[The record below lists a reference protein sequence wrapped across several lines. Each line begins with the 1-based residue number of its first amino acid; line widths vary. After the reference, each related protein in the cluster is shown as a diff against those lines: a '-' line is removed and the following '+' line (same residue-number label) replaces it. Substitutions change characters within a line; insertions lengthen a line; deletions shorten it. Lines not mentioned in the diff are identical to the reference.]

1 VKPIQIIFITA
12 ILALSSLQLKAQT
25 FVGVSSSPA
34 DNGTLNGPD
43 AIIVPPV
50 GMQSGDLVVVYG
62 HYNNTISTTLSIS
75 YTAGQTWNVGGTQFG
90 NNQNYFIA
98 WCRFNGSWNGNPI
111 VSVPAGN
118 TNALTATMYVYRP
131 TSNIVSWAVDQTQ
144 ANSNSNTNPHS
155 IAAVTNVGGNTVT
168 MAFWC
173 NTLTNTWGTLTGA
186 GWSNAG
192 ISAQYRNNGI
202 GLQGHT
208 AAYRIAGS
216 GSSGAVAQSQ
226 TPATTNT
233 RKAIMSWRQ
242 ISNDLCANAIPLFSG
257 TTCVNTAGNVFGATN
272 TAITYTGTAV
282 CASGETYD
290 LWYSF
295 VAQTTNPTI
304 TLSSIGSAFTNP
316 RLQLLQGSCGS
327 MTSLFCGTTSI
338 NADYLTPGTT
348 YFVRVY
354 STGVAPGSALNAGF
368 NICVTDPVE
377 PPPHNDNCSGAVN
390 LPIWNTC
397 NNVGGDMGGATL
409 STVSIAGANCAT
421 GATYD
426 VWYRFVAVNTTATVT
441 LSNIPSIQIHN
452 FINRNVQILSGNC
465 GSFTQL
471 GCGVNT
477 ASVAGL
483 VAGQTYYIRV
493 YSTSTPIQ
501 NGNARFNICVTTTNA
516 PIRYGNTYV
525 NVTKRTTGGV
535 VEPNDILEIRMTIS
549 HVQGIKSNIRF
560 VDNIPTKTAIATT
573 GSGHDSIWIRTN
585 EGLTYKRYTLAAGD
599 DAATYLAS
607 PGLGEYN
614 IRMNLGFAGGAL
626 PNAPVNNTATESA
639 SANGIMNSSNN
650 PRGGGG
656 LLFAIA
662 YRVRVTGVVGDTI
675 TLNAPQFIY
684 RGQGGLGVDTTLTGT
699 PYKIVI
705 SSPLTLCSN
714 STGVNNASEFGGTFG
729 SGTNFNRGTDLTDPI
744 DGYTFVGDVSAYT
757 NLPDG
762 RYAIV
767 KNISPRSGTNRNAAR
782 NPAATCFPW
791 APTDPNSCNFRMFG
805 GFWYIDGD
813 HGGVSNGS
821 AGTTPP
827 GPTTNGSYMLLVN
840 ADFVASEI
848 YRHTVTNLC
857 PSTYYE
863 FSAWVRNVCPT
874 CGIDSTG
881 NQFAGT
887 VTAPANGYPGV
898 LPNLSFLMNDVDVY
912 NTGEI
917 DTVGWIKKGFVF
929 LTGPSQTSATFSIR
943 NSAQGGGG
951 NDWAIDDIA
960 VATCLPGLTM
970 RPNNTPT
977 YCRNGSIDLSVAV
990 SSFYNN
996 YLYYRWERSTDG
1008 GLTWHSAPEM
1018 PGTQTF
1024 TYTNF
1029 GTDYRDTVAVPTFI
1043 ATSAMNGYK
1052 YRIRTATIL
1061 ANLSNDNCSIYNS
1074 SDVITINID
1083 PNCTPLNAEV
1093 FNFNIRL
1100 NNNKAQ
1106 LTWDSRNE
1114 EGLLHYEV
1122 EKSKDGRNFSY
1133 VGTVTAKGSGS
1144 ASYLFNDAEDI
1155 STKTYYRLKLV
1166 SNNTSTYSN
1175 ILSVSNIK
1183 SALEITNLINPF
1195 DSKISFQLLTSATEE
1210 VQVQLLD
1217 ALGHQIISRK
1227 LLANKGSNAIRLD
1240 LPVNLQRATYLLRV
1254 VSASGTIN
1262 RIIQKH

>member
-1 VKPIQIIFITA
+1 MKPFQKIFI
-12 ILALSSLQLKAQT
+12 ISVLAFNSLQLNAQT
-25 FVGVSSSPA
+25 FVGASSTPA
-34 DNGTLNGPD
+34 DNGTQNGPD
-43 AIIVPPV
+43 VTIVPPG
-50 GMQSGDLVVVYG
+50 GMQNGDLVVVYG
-62 HYNNTISTTLSIS
+62 HYNSGGAVALSVS
-75 YTAGQTWNVGGTQFG
+75 YTAGQTWTTNSAG
-90 NNQNYFIA
+90 NGANQSTFVA
-98 WCRFNGSWNGNPI
+98 WCRFNGAWNGNPI
-111 VSVPAGN
+111 ISVPSGN

-131 TSNIVSWAVDQTQ
+131 TSNLVSWAIDQSPGPN
-144 ANSNSNTNPHS
+144 NSATSPNSITG
-155 IAAVTNVGGNTVT
+155 VTNGGANTVT
-168 MAFWC
+168 MAFWS
-173 NTLTNTWGTLTGA
+173 TASLITWGSLTA
-186 GWSNAG
+186 GWTKAG
-192 ISAQYRNNGI
+192 LSSEYRNNGT
-202 GLQGHT
+202 GLQGHS
-208 AAYRIAGS
+208 AAYRIGGS
-216 GSSGAVAQSQ
+216 GGTGNVSQ
-226 TPATTNT
+226 TPSVATNARRT
-233 RKAIMSWRQ
+233 IISWRQ
-242 ISNDLCANAIPLFSG
+242 ISNDECTNAIPLFSG
-257 TTCVNTAGNVFGATN
+257 TTCVNTAGNVFGATLS
-272 TAITYTGTAV
+272 AITVAAPNCATGV
-282 CASGETYD
+282 TYD

-304 TLSSIGSAFTNP
+304 TLSSIGSAFVNP
-316 RLQLLQGSCGS
+316 RMQLLSGTCGGTL
-327 MTSLFCGTTSI
+327 TSLFCGTTSI
-338 NADYLTPGTT
+338 NADYLAPGTT

-354 STGVAPGSALNAGF
+354 STSAAPGSSTNAGF

-397 NNVGGDMGGATL
+397 SNVPGDMGGATL
-409 STVSIAGANCAT
+409 SATSIVGPNCAT

-441 LSNIPSIQIHN
+441 LAAVGNSNN
-452 FINRNVQILSGNC
+452 FINRNIQVLSGNC
-465 GSFTQL
+465 GSFTQVA
-471 GCGVNT
+471 CGTSPVNAT
-477 ASVAGL
+477 GL
-483 VAGQTYYIRV
+483 VPGQTYYIRV
-493 YSTSTPIQ
+493 YSTATPLQ
-501 NGNARFNICVTTTNA
+501 NGNARFNICVTTSNA
-516 PIRYGNTYV
+516 PVRYGNTYV

-549 HVQGIKSNIRF
+549 HVQGIKQNIRF
-560 VDNIPTKTAIATT
+560 VDNVPTNTTIATA

-585 EGLTYKRYTLAAGD
+585 EGLTYKRYTLAASD
-599 DAATYLAS
+599 DAATYVAS
-607 PGLGEYN
+607 PGLGEFN
-614 IRMNLGFAGGAL
+614 IRLNLGFGGTTPGIPL
-626 PNAPVNNTATESA
+626 NNTATESA
-639 SANGIMNSSNN
+639 SATGRMVAFGSTVNSDK
-650 PRGGGG
+650 PFAGGG

-662 YRVRVTGVVGDTI
+662 YRVRVTGIVGDTI
-675 TLNAPQFIY
+675 TLNPPRFIY
-684 RGQGGLGVDTTLTGT
+684 TAQGGLGVDTTLTGI

-714 STGVNNASEFGGTFG
+714 STGINNASEFGGTFG
-729 SGTNFNRGTDLTDPI
+729 TGTTLNRSTDLTDPI
-744 DGYTFVGDVSAYT
+744 DGYTFIGDVSA
-757 NLPDG
+757 NVNIPDG

-782 NPAATCFPW
+782 NPPATCFPW
-791 APTDPNSCNFRMFG
+791 APTDPNSCNFRMFNG
-805 GFWYIDGD
+805 HWYIDGD
-813 HGGVSNGS
+813 HGGTTNGS

-827 GPTTNGSYMLLVN
+827 GPTTNGGYMLLVN
-840 ADFVASEI
+840 ADYVSSEI

-881 NQFAGT
+881 
-887 VTAPANGYPGV
+887 TARFDPGV
-898 LPNLSFLMNDVDVY
+898 LPNLSFLMNDVDIY

-996 YLYYRWERSTDG
+996 YLYYQWERSTDG
-1008 GLTWHSAPEM
+1008 GATWHNAPEM

-1029 GTDYRDTVAVPTFI
+1029 GSDYRDTVAVPTFI

-1052 YRIRTATIL
+1052 YRIRTATII

-1074 SDVITINID
+1074 SDVITITVD
-1083 PNCTPLNAEV
+1083 PNCVPLNAEV
-1093 FNFNIRL
+1093 LNFNIRL
-1100 NNNKAQ
+1100 NNSKAQ

-1114 EGLLHYEV
+1114 EGLLRYEV

-1133 VGTVTAKGSGS
+1133 VGTVAAKGSGS

-1155 STKTYYRLKLV
+1155 STKTYYRLKLI

-1183 SALEITNLINPF
+1183 SAIEITNLINPF

-1210 VQVQLLD
+1210 IQVQVMD
-1217 ALGHQIISRK
+1217 ALGHQIIGQK
-1227 LLANKGSNAIRLD
+1227 MMVNKGSNAIRLD

>member
-1 VKPIQIIFITA
+1 MKPLQKILIISV
-12 ILALSSLQLKAQT
+12 LAFSSLQLNAQT

-34 DNGTLNGPD
+34 DNGTQNGPD
-43 AIIVPPV
+43 ATIIPPG
-50 GMQSGDLVVVYG
+50 GMQNGDLVVVYG
-62 HYNNTISTTLSIS
+62 HYNSGAVVTLSIS
-75 YTAGQTWNVGGTQFG
+75 YTAGQTWNVIATGNSSTQST
-90 NNQNYFIA
+90 FIA
-98 WCRFNGSWNGNPI
+98 WCRFNGAWNGNPI
-111 VSVPAGN
+111 VSVPSGN
-118 TNALTATMYVYRP
+118 TNALSAAMYVYRP
-131 TSNIVSWAVDQTQ
+131 TSNNVTWAVDQNLTT
-144 ANSNSNTNPHS
+144 SNTSPTSTTHT
-155 IAAVTNVGGNTVT
+155 ITGITNGSANNVT
-168 MAFWC
+168 MAFWSAPSIV
-173 NTLTNTWGTLTGA
+173 TWGSLVGA
-186 GWSNAG
+186 GWSKTG
-192 ISAQYRNNGI
+192 LDPQYRNNGTL
-202 GLQGHT
+202 LQGHS
-208 AAYRIAGS
+208 AAYRISAT
-216 GSSGAVAQSQ
+216 SGATGNVTQ
-226 TPATTNT
+226 TSSATTIA
-233 RKAIMSWRQ
+233 RRSIMSWRQ
-242 ISNDLCANAIPLFSG
+242 FSNDECINAIPLFSG
-257 TTCVNTAGNVFGATN
+257 TTCVNTAGNVFGATLS
-272 TAITYTGTAV
+272 AITVAAPNCATGV
-282 CASGETYD
+282 TYD

-316 RLQLLQGSCGS
+316 NMQLLSGSCGGTL
-327 MTSLFCGTTSI
+327 TSLFCGTTSI

-354 STGVAPGSALNAGF
+354 STGAAPGSSTNAGF

-397 NNVGGDMGGATL
+397 NNVPGDMAGATL
-409 STVSIAGANCAT
+409 STASIVGANCAS

-441 LSNIPSIQIHN
+441 LAAVGNSNN
-452 FINRNVQILSGNC
+452 FINRNIQVLSGNC

-471 GCGVNT
+471 GCGLNT
-477 ASVAGL
+477 ASVTGL

-493 YSTSTPIQ
+493 YSTATPIQ

-516 PIRYGNTYV
+516 PVRYGNTYV
-525 NVTKRTTGGV
+525 NVSKRTTGGV

-549 HVQGIKSNIRF
+549 HVQGIKQNIRF
-560 VDNIPTKTAIATT
+560 VDNIPTNTAIPTA

-585 EGLTYKRYTLAAGD
+585 EGLTFKNYTLAAGD
-599 DAATYLAS
+599 DPATYVAT
-607 PGLGEYN
+607 PGPGEYN
-614 IRMNLGFAGGAL
+614 IRMNLGFGGGPL
-626 PNAPVNNTATESA
+626 PGSPINNTATEFV
-639 SANGIMNSSNN
+639 SANGIMNSTNR

-662 YRVRVTGVVGDTI
+662 YRVRVTGIVGDTI

-729 SGTNFNRGTDLTDPI
+729 SGTTLNRSTDLTDPI
-744 DGYTFVGDVSAYT
+744 DGYTFIGDVST
-757 NLPDG
+757 NVNIPDG

-782 NPAATCFPW
+782 NPPATCFPW
-791 APTDPNSCNFRMFG
+791 APTDPNSCNFRMFNG
-805 GFWYIDGD
+805 HWYIDGD
-813 HGGVSNGS
+813 HGGTTNGS

-827 GPTTNGSYMLLVN
+827 GPNTNGGYMLLVN
-840 ADFVASEI
+840 ADYVSSEI
-848 YRHTVTNLC
+848 YRHTVSNLC

-874 CGIDSTG
+874 CGIDSV
-881 NQFAGT
+881 GT
-887 VTAPANGYPGV
+887 ARYDPGV
-898 LPNLSFLMNDVDVY
+898 LPNLSFLMNDVDIY

-929 LTGPSQTSATFSIR
+929 LTGPTQTSATFSIR

-996 YLYYRWERSTDG
+996 YQYYQWERSTDG
-1008 GLTWHSAPEM
+1008 GATWHSAPEM
-1018 PGTQTF
+1018 PGIQTF

-1029 GTDYRDTVAVPTFI
+1029 GSDYRDTVAVPTFI

-1052 YRIRTATIL
+1052 YRIRTATII

-1074 SDVITINID
+1074 SDVITITVD
-1083 PNCTPLNAEV
+1083 PNCVPLNAEV
-1093 FNFNIRL
+1093 LNFNIRL
-1100 NNNKAQ
+1100 NNSKAQ

-1114 EGLLHYEV
+1114 EGLLRYEV

-1144 ASYLFNDAEDI
+1144 ASYLFNDGEDI

-1166 SNNTSTYSN
+1166 SNTTSRYST

-1183 SALEITNLINPF
+1183 SAIEITNLINPF
-1195 DSKISFQLLTSATEE
+1195 DSKISFQLLTSTTEE
-1210 VQVQLLD
+1210 VQVQVMD
-1217 ALGHQIISRK
+1217 ALGHQIISQK
-1227 LLANKGSNAIRLD
+1227 MLVNKGSNAIRLD

>member
-1 VKPIQIIFITA
+1 MKPIQLIFISA
-12 ILALSSLQLKAQT
+12 FLVLGSLQLSAQT
-25 FVGVSSSPA
+25 FVGVSSTPA
-34 DNGTLNGPD
+34 DNGTQNGPD
-43 AIIVPPV
+43 ATIVPPV
-50 GMQSGDLVVVYG
+50 GMQNGDLVVVYG
-62 HYNNTISTTLSIS
+62 HYNSGSAITLSIS
-75 YTAGQTWNVGGTQFG
+75 YSAGQTWNVTATGNSSTQST
-90 NNQNYFIA
+90 FIA
-98 WCRFNGSWNGNPI
+98 WCRYNGAWNGNPI
-111 VSVPAGN
+111 ISVPAGN

-131 TSNIVSWAVDQTQ
+131 TSNLVSWAVDQGQT
-144 ANSNSNTNPHS
+144 NSNSNSNPH
-155 IAAVTNVGGNTVT
+155 IINQVNNTGTNTVT
-168 MAFWC
+168 MAFWS
-173 NTLTNTWGTLTGA
+173 NTLTNTWAGATGGTWTQ
-186 GWSNAG
+186 AG
-192 ISAQYRNNGI
+192 ISTQYRNNGTA
-202 GLQGHT
+202 LQGHS
-208 AAYRIAGS
+208 AAYRIGGS
-216 GSSGAVAQSQ
+216 GNTNNVQQSQ
-226 TPATTNT
+226 NTPTTNT
-233 RKAIMSWRQ
+233 RKSIMSWRQ
-242 ISNDLCANAIPLFSG
+242 ISNDECGNAIPLFSG
-257 TTCVNTAGNVFGATN
+257 TSCVNTAGNVFGATLS
-272 TAITYTGTAV
+272 AV
-282 CASGETYD
+282 TVGAPNCASGVTYD

-316 RLQLLQGSCGS
+316 RLQLLSGSCGGTL
-327 MTSLFCGTTSI
+327 TSLFCGTTSI

-354 STGVAPGSALNAGF
+354 STSAVPGSALNAGF

-390 LPIWNTC
+390 LPIWNNC
-397 NNVGGDMGGATL
+397 NNVPGDMGGATL
-409 STVSIAGANCAT
+409 SATSIIGPNCAT

-441 LSNIPSIQIHN
+441 LSGFANNN
-452 FINRNVQILSGNC
+452 FINRNVQVLSGNC

-471 GCGVNT
+471 ACGVNT
-477 ASVAGL
+477 ATAAGL
-483 VAGQTYYIRV
+483 TAGQTYYVRV
-493 YSTSTPIQ
+493 YSTATPLQ
-501 NGNARFNICVTTTNA
+501 NGNARFNICVTTSNA
-516 PIRYGNTYV
+516 PVRYGNTYV

-549 HVQGIKSNIRF
+549 HTQGIKSNIRF
-560 VDNIPTKTAIATT
+560 VDNIPTNTTIATT
-573 GSGHDSIWIRTN
+573 GSGHDSVWIRTN
-585 EGLTYKRYTLAAGD
+585 EGLTYKRYTLAAAD
-599 DAATYLAS
+599 DAATYVAS
-607 PGLGEYN
+607 PLPGEYN
-614 IRMNLGFAGGAL
+614 IRMNLGFGGGAL
-626 PNAPVNNTATESA
+626 PGSPLNNTATESA

-662 YRVRVTGVVGDTI
+662 YRVRVTGSVGDTI

-684 RGQGGLGVDTTLTGT
+684 RGQGGLGVDTTLSGN

-705 SSPLTLCSN
+705 SAPLTLCSN
-714 STGVNNASEFGGTFG
+714 STGINNASEFGGTFG
-729 SGTNFNRGTDLTDPI
+729 SGTNLNRASDLTDPI
-744 DGYTFVGDVSAYT
+744 DGYTFVGDVSTYT
-757 NLPDG
+757 NIPDG

-782 NPAATCFPW
+782 RNNCFPW
-791 APTDPNSCNFRMFG
+791 ATTDQNSCDFRMFG

-813 HGGVSNGS
+813 HGGVSNGA

-827 GPTTNGSYMLLVN
+827 GPSTNGSYMLLVN

-881 NQFAGT
+881 AQFAGT
-887 VTAPANGYPGV
+887 ATAPTSGYPGV

-996 YLYYRWERSTDG
+996 YLYYQWERSTDG
-1008 GLTWHSAPEM
+1008 GATWHNAPEM

-1024 TYTNF
+1024 TYTPF
-1029 GTDYRDTVAVPTFI
+1029 GSDFRDTVAVPTFL
-1043 ATSAMNGYK
+1043 ANASMTGYK
-1052 YRIRTATIL
+1052 YRIRTATVIG
-1061 ANLSNDNCSIYNS
+1061 NLSNDNCSIYNS
-1074 SDVITINID
+1074 SDVITITVD
-1083 PNCTPLNAEV
+1083 PNCVPLNAEV
-1093 FNFNIRL
+1093 LNFNIRL
-1100 NNNKAQ
+1100 NNSKAQ

-1114 EGLLHYEV
+1114 DGLLRYEV
-1122 EKSKDGRNFSY
+1122 EKSTDGRNFTY
-1133 VGTVTAKGSGS
+1133 TGTVTAKGSGS
-1144 ASYLFNDAEDI
+1144 ASYFFNDPQDI
-1155 STKTYYRLKLV
+1155 TVKTYYRLKLV
-1166 SNNTSTYSN
+1166 SNAGIRYSN
-1175 ILSVSNIK
+1175 ILSVTNVK
-1183 SALEITNLINPF
+1183 SAIEITNLINPF
-1195 DSKISFQLLTSATEE
+1195 DTKISFQLLTSATEE
-1210 VQVQLLD
+1210 VQVQVLD
-1217 ALGHQIISRK
+1217 ALGHQIISNK
-1227 LLANKGSNAIRLD
+1227 LLVNKGSNAIRLD

>member
-1 VKPIQIIFITA
+1 MKPLQKIFI
-12 ILALSSLQLKAQT
+12 ISVLAFSSLQLNAQT
-25 FVGVSSSPA
+25 FVGVSSTPA
-34 DNGTLNGPD
+34 DNGTQSGPSVT
-43 AIIVPPV
+43 ITPPG
-50 GMQSGDLVVVYG
+50 GMQQGDLVIVFGQYRRTVSNVTFTQ
-62 HYNNTISTTLSIS
+62 NNNG
-75 YTAGQTWNVGGTQFG
+75 GQVWNIGGTT
-90 NNQNYFIA
+90 NNAGTAQSYFIA
-98 WCRFNGSWNGNPI
+98 WTRFNGLWNHNPSFG
-111 VSVPAGN
+111 VAAGN
-118 TNALTATMYVYRP
+118 TNDMSLIMYVFRP
-131 TSNIVSWAVDQTQ
+131 TSTTSSWGVHVAESNVSGNGLIQTV
-144 ANSNSNTNPHS
+144 NSINTTVN
-155 IAAVTNVGGNTVT
+155 NTVT
-168 MAFWC
+168 MAFM
-173 NTLTNTWGTLTGA
+173 NNASTNTWGTLTGA
-186 GWSNAG
+186 GWSQAG
-192 ISAQYRNNGI
+192 LSNQYRNTATG
-202 GLQGHT
+202 QVHA
-208 AAYRIAGS
+208 AAYRIM
-216 GSSGAVAQSQ
+216 GAPGATNNVSLTQS
-226 TPATTNT
+226 TNVNT
-233 RKAIMSWRQ
+233 LRVNMCWRE
-242 ISNDLCANAIPLFSG
+242 ISNDLCANAISLISG
-257 TTCVNTAGNVFGATN
+257 TSCVNMAGNVFGATN

-295 VAQTTNPTI
+295 IAQTTNPTI
-304 TLSSIGSAFTNP
+304 TLSSIGSAFINP
-316 RLQLLQGSCGS
+316 RLQLLQGTCGS
-327 MTSLFCGTTSI
+327 MTSLYCGTTSI
-338 NADYLTPGTT
+338 NANYLTPGTT
-348 YFVRVY
+348 YYVRVY
-354 STGVAPGSALNAGF
+354 STGAAPGSSVNAGF

-397 NNVGGDMGGATL
+397 NNVAGDMGGATL
-409 STVSIAGANCAT
+409 STPTIVGPNCAV

-426 VWYRFVAVNTTATVT
+426 VWYRFVAVTTTATVT
-441 LSNIPSIQIHN
+441 LGTPFSN
-452 FINRNVQILSGNC
+452 FVDRNVQVLSGNC
-465 GSFTQL
+465 GSFIQV
-471 GCGVNT
+471 GCGLNS

-493 YSTSTPIQ
+493 YSTATPIQ

-516 PIRYGNTYV
+516 PIRFGNTYV

-549 HVQGIKSNIRF
+549 HVQGIKQNIRF
-560 VDNIPTKTAIATT
+560 VDNIPTKTAIATA
-573 GSGHDSIWIRTN
+573 GSGHDSVWIRTN
-585 EGLTYKRYTLAAGD
+585 EGLTYKNYTLAAGD
-599 DAATYLAS
+599 DPATYLAA
-607 PGLGEYN
+607 PGAGEYN
-614 IRMNLGFAGGAL
+614 IRMNLGFGGGPL
-626 PNAPVNNTATESA
+626 PGAPVNNTATEFA
-639 SANGIMNSSNN
+639 SANGIMNSTNR

-705 SSPLTLCSN
+705 SSPLALCSN

-729 SGTNFNRGTDLTDPI
+729 SGSTLNRSTDLTDPI

-757 NLPDG
+757 NIPDG
-762 RYAIV
+762 RYGIV
-767 KNISPRSGTNRNAAR
+767 NNISPRSGTNRNGAR
-782 NPAATCFPW
+782 NPSATCFPW
-791 APTDPNSCNFRMFG
+791 APTDPNSCTFRMFG
-805 GFWYIDGD
+805 GYWYTDGD

-827 GPTTNGSYMLLVN
+827 GPNTNGGYMLLVN
-840 ADFVASEI
+840 ADYVSSEI

-874 CGIDSTG
+874 CGSDSTG
-881 NQFAGT
+881 AQFAGT
-887 VTAPANGYPGV
+887 PTAPANGYPGV
-898 LPNLSFLMNDVDVY
+898 LPNLSFLMNDVDIY
-912 NTGEI
+912 NTGEL

-929 LTGPSQTSATFSIR
+929 LTGPTQTSATFSIR

-996 YLYYRWERSTDG
+996 YLYYQWERSTDG
-1008 GLTWHSAPEM
+1008 GVTWTSAPEM
-1018 PGTQTF
+1018 PGVQTF
-1024 TYTNF
+1024 TYTDF
-1029 GTDYRDTVAVPTFI
+1029 GSDYRDTVAVPTFI
-1043 ATSAMNGYK
+1043 ATSAMDGYK

-1074 SDVITINID
+1074 SDVITITVD
-1083 PNCTPLNAEV
+1083 PDCVPLNAEV
-1093 FNFNIRL
+1093 LNFNIRL
-1100 NNNKAQ
+1100 NNSKAQ

-1114 EGLLHYEV
+1114 DGLLRYEV

-1144 ASYLFNDAEDI
+1144 ASYLFNDIEEI

-1183 SALEITNLINPF
+1183 SAIEITNLINPF

-1210 VQVQLLD
+1210 VQVQVMD
-1217 ALGHQIISRK
+1217 ALGHQIIGQK
-1227 LLANKGSNAIRLD
+1227 MMVNKGSNAIRLD

>member
-1 VKPIQIIFITA
+1 MKPFQIIFITA
-12 ILALSSLQLKAQT
+12 ILAIGSLQLKAQT

-34 DNGTLNGPD
+34 DNGTQNGPD
-43 AIIVPPV
+43 ATIVPPG

-62 HYNNTISTTLSIS
+62 HYNSAAVVTLSIS
-75 YTAGQTWNVGGTQFG
+75 YPAGQTWNVGSSTNA
-90 NNQNYFIA
+90 NNQTIFIA

-131 TSNIVSWAVDQTQ
+131 TSNIVSWAVDQAQ
-144 ANSNSNTNPHS
+144 ANSTSNANPHS
-155 IAAVTNVGGNTVT
+155 IAAVTNTGANTVT
-168 MAFWC
+168 MAFWS

-192 ISAQYRNNGI
+192 ISAQYRNNGV

-226 TPATTNT
+226 TTATTNT

-272 TAITYTGTAV
+272 TAISYAAGTPT
-282 CASGETYD
+282 CSSGETYD
-290 LWYSF
+290 LWYTF

-316 RLQLLQGSCGS
+316 RLQLLSGSCGT

-354 STGVAPGSALNAGF
+354 STSAAPGSALNAGF

-397 NNVGGDMGGATL
+397 NNVPGDMGGATL
-409 STVSIAGANCAT
+409 SATSISGANCAT

-441 LSNIPSIQIHN
+441 LSGSANN
-452 FINRNVQILSGNC
+452 FINRNVQVLSGNC

-477 ASVAGL
+477 ASVVGL

-493 YSTSTPIQ
+493 YSTATPLQ

-560 VDNIPTKTAIATT
+560 VDNIPTKTAIATA
-573 GSGHDSIWIRTN
+573 GSGHDSVWIRTN
-585 EGLTYKRYTLAAGD
+585 EGLTYKRYTLAAAD
-599 DAATYLAS
+599 DAATYVAS

-614 IRMNLGFAGGAL
+614 IRLNLGFAGGAL
-626 PNAPVNNTATESA
+626 PGAPVNNTATESV
-639 SANGIMNSSNN
+639 SANGIMNSTSN

-684 RGQGGLGVDTTLTGT
+684 RGLGGLGVDTTLTGT

-714 STGVNNASEFGGTFG
+714 STGINNASEFGGTFG
-729 SGTNFNRGTDLTDPI
+729 SGTSFNRGTDLTNPI
-744 DGYTFVGDVSAYT
+744 DGYTFIGDVSAYT
-757 NLPDG
+757 NIPDG

-767 KNISPRSGTNRNAAR
+767 KNISPRSGTNRTAAR
-782 NPAATCFPW
+782 RNNCFPW
-791 APTDPNSCNFRMFG
+791 ATTNQNSCDFRMFG

-813 HGGVSNGS
+813 HGGVGNGA

-840 ADFVASEI
+840 ADYVSSEI

-881 NQFAGT
+881 SQFAGT
-887 VTAPANGYPGV
+887 ATAPSSGYPGV

-929 LTGPSQTSATFSIR
+929 LTGPTQTSATFSIR

-996 YLYYRWERSTDG
+996 YLYYQWERSTDG
-1008 GLTWHSAPEM
+1008 GATWHSAPEM

-1029 GTDYRDTVAVPTFI
+1029 GSDYRDTVAVPTFI

-1052 YRIRTATIL
+1052 YRIRTATII

-1074 SDVITINID
+1074 SDVITITVD
-1083 PNCTPLNAEV
+1083 PGCVPLSAEV
-1093 FNFNIRL
+1093 LNFNIRL
-1100 NNNKAQ
+1100 NNSKAQ

-1114 EGLLHYEV
+1114 EGLLRYEV

-1144 ASYLFNDAEDI
+1144 ASYLFNDVEDI
-1155 STKTYYRLKLV
+1155 STKTYYRLKLI

-1183 SALEITNLINPF
+1183 SAIEITNLINPF

-1210 VQVQLLD
+1210 VQVQVMD
-1217 ALGHQIISRK
+1217 ALGHQIIGQK
-1227 LLANKGSNAIRLD
+1227 MMVNKGSNAIRLD

>member
-1 VKPIQIIFITA
+1 MKPIQLIFVISV
-12 ILALSSLQLKAQT
+12 LVFSSLQLKAQT
-25 FVGVSSSPA
+25 FVGVSSTPA

-43 AIIVPPV
+43 ATIVPPG
-50 GMQSGDLVVVYG
+50 GMQNGDLVVVYG
-62 HYNNTISTTLSIS
+62 HYNSGAVVTLSIS
-75 YTAGQTWNVGGTQFG
+75 YTAGQTWNVIATGNSSTQST
-90 NNQNYFIA
+90 FIA
-98 WCRFNGSWNGNPI
+98 WCRFNGAWNGNPI
-111 VSVPAGN
+111 VSVPSGN
-118 TNALTATMYVYRP
+118 TNALNAAMYVYRP
-131 TSNIVSWAVDQTQ
+131 TSSNVSWAVDRNLTT
-144 ANSNSNTNPHS
+144 SNTSPTSTTHT
-155 IAAVTNVGGNTVT
+155 ITGVTNGFANNVT
-168 MAFWC
+168 MAFWSAPSIV
-173 NTLTNTWGTLTGA
+173 TWGSLVGA
-186 GWSNAG
+186 GWSKTG
-192 ISAQYRNNGI
+192 LDPQYRNNGTL
-202 GLQGHT
+202 LQGHS
-208 AAYRIAGS
+208 AAYRISAT
-216 GSSGAVAQSQ
+216 SGATGNVTQ
-226 TPATTNT
+226 TSSLTTIA
-233 RKAIMSWRQ
+233 RRSIMSWRQ

-272 TAITYTGTAV
+272 TAISYTGTAV

-304 TLSSIGSAFTNP
+304 TLSSIGSAFTNA
-316 RLQLLQGSCGS
+316 RLQLLQGTCGS
-327 MTSLFCGTTSI
+327 MTSLYCGTTSI
-338 NADYLTPGTT
+338 NANYLTPGTT

-354 STGVAPGSALNAGF
+354 STSPAPGSALNAGF
-368 NICVTDPVE
+368 NICVTDPAE

-390 LPIWNTC
+390 LPIWNSC
-397 NNVGGDMGGATL
+397 NNVPGDMGGATL
-409 STVSIAGANCAT
+409 STVSIAGPNCAS

-441 LSNIPSIQIHN
+441 LSGGANN
-452 FINRNVQILSGNC
+452 FIDRNVQILSGNC

-471 GCGVNT
+471 GCGLNT

-493 YSTSTPIQ
+493 YSRATPIQ

-525 NVTKRTTGGV
+525 NVTKSTTGGV

-549 HVQGIKSNIRF
+549 HVQGIKQNIRF
-560 VDNIPTKTAIATT
+560 VDNIPTNTTIATA
-573 GSGHDSIWIRTN
+573 GSGHDSVWIRTN
-585 EGLTYKRYTLAAGD
+585 EGLMYKRYTLAAGD
-599 DAATYLAS
+599 DPATYLAT
-607 PGLGEYN
+607 PGVGEYN
-614 IRMNLGFAGGAL
+614 IRMNLGFGGGPL
-626 PNAPVNNTATESA
+626 PGAPVNNTATEFA
-639 SANGIMNSSNN
+639 SANGIMNSTNR

-662 YRVRVTGVVGDTI
+662 YRVRVTGIVGDTI

-729 SGTNFNRGTDLTDPI
+729 SGTTLNRTTDLTDPI
-744 DGYTFVGDVSAYT
+744 DGYTFIGDVSAFT
-757 NLPDG
+757 NIPDG
-762 RYAIV
+762 RYGIV
-767 KNISPRSGTNRNAAR
+767 NNISPRSGTNRNAAR
-782 NPAATCFPW
+782 NPSSTCFPW
-791 APTDPNSCNFRMFG
+791 APTDPNSCTFRMFG
-805 GFWYIDGD
+805 GYWYIDGD

-827 GPTTNGSYMLLVN
+827 GPNANGGYMLLVN

-874 CGIDSTG
+874 CGSDSTG
-881 NQFAGT
+881 AQFAGT
-887 VTAPANGYPGV
+887 PTAPANGYPGV
-898 LPNLSFLMNDVDVY
+898 LPNLSFLMNDVDIY
-912 NTGEI
+912 NTGEL

-996 YLYYRWERSTDG
+996 YLYYQWERSTDG
-1008 GLTWHSAPEM
+1008 GATWHNAPEM

-1029 GTDYRDTVAVPTFI
+1029 GSDYRDTVAVPTFI
-1043 ATSAMNGYK
+1043 ATSAMDGYM
-1052 YRIRTATIL
+1052 YRIRTATII

-1083 PNCTPLNAEV
+1083 PDCVPLNAEV
-1093 FNFNIRL
+1093 LNFNIRL
-1100 NNNKAQ
+1100 NNSKAQ

-1114 EGLLHYEV
+1114 DGLLRYEV

-1144 ASYLFNDAEDI
+1144 ASYLFNDGEDI

-1166 SNNTSTYSN
+1166 SNNTSRYST

-1210 VQVQLLD
+1210 VQVQVMD
-1217 ALGHQIISRK
+1217 ALGHQITSQK
-1227 LLANKGSNAIRLD
+1227 LFVNKGSNAIRLD